1 MEKRKLKIGIYCR
14 VSTLNQIEN
23 TSLKNQKD
31 NGIRFCKNNGWEYEI
46 FSESVSGGKEFSDRT
61 IFDSLSE
68 KLLNKKLDGIW
79 FNYWD
84 RGWRNDRIKHFF
96 IQLVKDS
103 GCKVFVGNE
112 LKNIL
117 SDEGSFELGFFS
129 LMSDYER
136 RKIKSRLSNGKKR
149 RLENGEIF
157 LGVSGIGYKK
167 VGKKLVVDN
176 GEKDIIIDCFEKYL
190 NTSIKS
196 YRDCIN
202 LMKRKY
208 GDNLDKRIN
217 EKSLSRILKDEKYK
231 GIYNLK
237 YENEE
242 YKINIG
248 RIISD
253 DLFEKVN
260 NKIDKNKGKN
270 RGNRKN
276 NYLLDGKVYC
286 SCCKK
291 NMWVIGGNGY
301 NYYKCQQKINNV
313 RKKWDNRFNDENFKC
328 NSINDNKI
336 SLSKLEEVIWEVI
349 FLIVKNSE
357 SVREEYF
364 KKYKSEKINK
374 NEFNGKMNFYKKSI
388 EKEKSKRFGILD
400 RLMDGDINKE
410 EKDILT
416 KGLDNKIYE
425 INKKY
430 VEVKEEYER
439 FNMSDEIID
448 YVDRF
453 FKDIDKKYNIE
464 RIEDKKRLI
473 KKYIDSISV
482 KRLGKNENKRDGF
495 ELNIKLNLKDENL
508 LINEE
513 ENILSNKKNDYKIY
527 ISNINSMQLSDLMY
541 KDILSIDIVVLLDL
555 SWKYIDYKKVIID
568 DVR

>member
-129 LMSDYER
+129 LMSDYQR

-260 NKIDKNKGKN
+260 NKIDKNKGK
-270 RGNRKN
+270 K
-276 NYLLDGKVYC
+276 
-286 SCCKK
+286 
-291 NMWVIGGNGY
+291 
-301 NYYKCQQKINNV
+301 
-313 RKKWDNRFNDENFKC
+313 
-328 NSINDNKI
+328 
-336 SLSKLEEVIWEVI
+336 
-349 FLIVKNSE
+349 
-357 SVREEYF
+357 
-364 KKYKSEKINK
+364 
-374 NEFNGKMNFYKKSI
+374 
-388 EKEKSKRFGILD
+388 
-400 RLMDGDINKE
+400 
-410 EKDILT
+410 
-416 KGLDNKIYE
+416 
-425 INKKY
+425 
-430 VEVKEEYER
+430 
-439 FNMSDEIID
+439 
-448 YVDRF
+448 
-453 FKDIDKKYNIE
+453 
-464 RIEDKKRLI
+464 
-473 KKYIDSISV
+473 
-482 KRLGKNENKRDGF
+482 
-495 ELNIKLNLKDENL
+495 
-508 LINEE
+508 
-513 ENILSNKKNDYKIY
+513 
-527 ISNINSMQLSDLMY
+527 
-541 KDILSIDIVVLLDL
+541 
-555 SWKYIDYKKVIID
+555 
-568 DVR
+568 

>member
-1 MEKRKLKIGIYCR
+1 VEKNKLKIGIYCR
-14 VSTLNQIEN
+14 VSSLKQIEN

-46 FSESVSGGKEFSDRT
+46 FSESVSGGKEFSDRNM
-61 IFDSLSE
+61 FNSLSD
-68 KLLNKKLDGIW
+68 KLLNKELDGIW

-103 GCKVFVGNE
+103 GCKVYVGNE
-112 LKNIL
+112 LKDIL

-136 RKIKSRLSNGKKR
+136 RKIKSRLSNGIKR
-149 RLENGEIF
+149 RLENEEIF
-157 LGVSGIGYKK
+157 LGISGIGYKK
-167 VGKKLVVDN
+167 VGKKLVVDES
-176 GEKDIIIDCFEKYL
+176 EKDIIINCFEKYL

-196 YRDCIN
+196 YRDCIK
-202 LMKRKY
+202 LMKREY
-208 GDNLDKRIN
+208 GNNLDKRIN

-260 NKIDKNKGKN
+260 DKINKNKGKY

-286 SCCKK
+286 SCCKN

-313 RKKWDNRFNDENFKC
+313 RKKWDSRFNDENFKC

-336 SLSKLEEVIWEVI
+336 SLPKLEKIIWEVI
-349 FLIVKNSE
+349 FLVIKNSE
-357 SVREEYF
+357 SIREEYY
-364 KKYKSEKINK
+364 KKYKSEKNNK
-374 NEFNGKMNFYKKSI
+374 GEFYSKMRFYEKSI
-388 EKEKSKRFGILD
+388 EKEKNKKFGILD
-400 RLMDGDINKE
+400 KLIEGEINKE
-410 EKDILT
+410 EKDILS
-416 KGLDNKIYE
+416 KGLDYKIYE
-425 INKKY
+425 LNKKY
-430 VEVKEEYER
+430 VEVKEEFER
-439 FNMSDEIID
+439 YNMSDEIVD

-473 KKYIDSISV
+473 KKYIDNISV
-482 KRLGKNENKRDGF
+482 KRLGKKENKREGF
-495 ELNIKLNLKDENL
+495 ELNIKFNLKDESL
-508 LINEE
+508 LINKD
-513 ENILSNKKNDYKIY
+513 ENIFNDKKNDYIIY
-527 ISNINSMQLSDLMY
+527 ISNLKNVQLSDLIY
-541 KDILSIDIVVLLDL
+541 KNILSFNIIVLLDL

-568 DVR
+568 GVR